1 MRRIQRAI
9 LCPFTITGWGV
20 MSFTFIFLSLGV
32 SKIFEASKLV
42 LTGNFT
48 HDHIFTKICE
58 VRVEKLSHDDSLC
71 NGVIDLSLNKY
82 QLSENNHID
91 LMV

>member
-1 MRRIQRAI
+1 MIDAGELRGNFKEYITWRNTASNNIAI
-9 LCPFTITGWGV
+9 LKSTIKNERTP
-20 MSFTFIFLSLGV
+20 
-32 SKIFEASKLV
+32 A
-42 LTGNFT
+42 

-58 VRVEKLSHDDSLC
+58 VRVEELSRDDPLC
-71 NGVIDLSLNKY
+71 NGVIDLSSDKY

>member
-1 MRRIQRAI
+1 MIDAGELRENFKEYITWRDTASNNIAI
-9 LCPFTITGWGV
+9 LKSTIKNGR
-20 MSFTFIFLSLGV
+20 MP
-32 SKIFEASKLV
+32 A
-42 LTGNFT
+42 

-58 VRVEKLSHDDSLC
+58 ARVDNLSQDDSLC

-91 LMV
+91 LVV